1 MYCIPIMIKRL
12 RALWLLVPALL
23 LMAGCSAP
31 LLPDPRQPQIEPE
44 VCSNQNL
51 IAELRHLWQGLEV
64 VKMDEGERG
73 RLIADYN
80 AKLLELMRRIRYN
93 FHEEG
98 LDVALNDVKSFT
110 ISDETVDGAPR
121 LVSIYEDIVPS
132 ADVILSNIE
141 ERYTVPGLGVPM
153 VGVVPAQN
161 VEKVGKRRVPVKDAG
176 TVNIMTVLLEFP
188 KGKEMKPVLRFI
200 SRTENE
206 TVRVGRLGYQ
216 LAADFSSAIEVYWNL
231 TKLKKSRLLGLL
243 RPQEL
248 RDVTGLSCM
257 EPYAEDKIPVVL
269 THGLMSS
276 AETFSNLVNRLLS
289 DPEIRKHYQ
298 FWYYNYPTGI
308 AWTFTAR
315 DLRDSLRT
323 LRHKLDANHSNPNW
337 RRLVV
342 VGHSMGG
349 LITHYNQCLEPWMIL
364 RNSKD
369 EEVDFTPYLDRKY
382 LNSPAPTP
390 AAESL
395 RRTFFFRPLEANLV
409 VYMATPH
416 RGAPMAMNRIVSWL
430 VSAVRL
436 PERLVTE
443 TLSILTLQEGT
454 VLTNPEKIHRWFTSV
469 DQLSPE
475 SWSIVGLHGLPV
487 RQVKTHSIIG
497 NWRGRELQRSSDGVV
512 PYWSSHIPW
521 GGETVVESD
530 HSVQDAEETAEVMKR
545 LLKENLKAPVR
556 TEAW

>member
-1 MYCIPIMIKRL
+1 MLNRL
-12 RALWLLVPALL
+12 RAWWLLFPLFC

-44 VCSNQNL
+44 VCSNQEL
-51 IAELRHLWQGLEV
+51 IAELGRLWQGLQV
-64 VKMDEGERG
+64 VRMDEGERG
-73 RLIADYN
+73 RLIASYN
-80 AKLLELMRRIRYN
+80 AKLLELMRRIRYD

-98 LDVALNDVKSFT
+98 LDVALRAAKSFT

-121 LVSIYEDIVPS
+121 LVNIYKDIVPS
-132 ADVILSNIE
+132 VDVYLSNIE

-153 VGVVPAQN
+153 VGIVPAQN
-161 VEKVGKRRVPVKDAG
+161 VGKAGKKRVPVKDAG

-188 KGKEMKPVLRFI
+188 KGKNAKPVLRFI

-206 TVRVGRLGYQ
+206 TVRVGRLEYQ

-231 TKLKKSRLLGLL
+231 TKLKDSRLLGLL

-257 EPYAEDKIPVVL
+257 EPYDEDKIPVVL

-289 DPEIRKHYQ
+289 NPEIRKHYQ
-298 FWYYNYPTGI
+298 FWYFNYPTGV

-315 DLRDSLRT
+315 DLRDSLRS
-323 LRHKLDANHSNPNW
+323 LRQKLDPQHTNPNW

-349 LITHYNQCLEPWMIL
+349 LITHYNQCVEPWMIL

-382 LNSPAPTP
+382 LHTRADNP
-390 AAESL
+390 AAESM

-409 VYMATPH
+409 IYMATPH
-416 RGAPMAMNRIVSWL
+416 RGAPMATNRVVSWL
-430 VSAVRL
+430 MNAVRL
-436 PERLVTE
+436 PERLVSE

-469 DQLSPE
+469 DQLSPD
-475 SWSIVGLHGLPV
+475 SWSIAGLYGLPV

-497 NWRGRELQRSSDGVV
+497 NRRGRPLLRSSDGVV
-512 PYWSSHIPW
+512 PYWSSHISW

-545 LLKENLKAPVR
+545 LLLENLRDPVR
-556 TEAW
+556 TKAW

>member
-1 MYCIPIMIKRL
+1 MRL
-12 RALWLLVPALL
+12 TVCLLASL
-23 LMAGCSAP
+23 LMLVGCSAP
-31 LLPDPRQPQIEPE
+31 LLPDPRQPQIERDE
-44 VCSNQNL
+44 YNNREL
-51 IAELRHLWQGLEV
+51 IAELRKRWEGLQV
-64 VKMDEGERG
+64 VKMDEKERG

-80 AKLLELMRRIRYN
+80 AKLLELMRRIRYDFYEVGMEEAMKQIRN
-93 FHEEG
+93 FT
-98 LDVALNDVKSFT
+98 V
-110 ISDETVDGAPR
+110 SDETVDGSPR

-132 ADVILSNIE
+132 ADVYLSNIE
-141 ERYTVPGLGVPM
+141 ERYTVPGLGVPV

-161 VEKVGKRRVPVKDAG
+161 VQRVGKKRVPVKDAG

-188 KGKEMKPVLRFI
+188 KEQGAKPVLRFI

-206 TVRVGRLGYQ
+206 TVRVGRLEYQ

-231 TKLKKSRLLGLL
+231 TKLKDSRLLGLL

-257 EPYAEDKIPVVL
+257 EAYDEDKIPVVL

-298 FWYYNYPTGI
+298 FWYFNYPTGI

-315 DLRDSLRT
+315 DLREALRSLRQ
-323 LRHKLDANHSNPNW
+323 KLDPHHKNPHW

-342 VGHSMGG
+342 IGHSMGG

-369 EEVDFTPYLDRKY
+369 ETVDFTPYLNKKY
-382 LNSPAPTP
+382 LHQPAENP

-395 RRTFFFRPLEANLV
+395 RRTFFFRPIEANLV

-416 RGAPMAMNRIVSWL
+416 RGAPVATNRIVSWL
-430 VSAVRL
+430 VNAVRL
-436 PERLVTE
+436 PERLVSE

-454 VLTNPEKIHRWFTSV
+454 VLTNPGKIHRWFTSV

-475 SWSIVGLHGLPV
+475 SWSIEGLQGMPV
-487 RQVKTHSIIG
+487 RQVRTHSIIG
-497 NWRGRELQRSSDGVV
+497 NKRGRALPRSSDGVV

-530 HSVQDAEETAEVMKR
+530 HSVQDAEETADVLKK
-545 LLKENLKAPVR
+545 LLRDNLKAPLR
-556 TEAW
+556 TKVW